1 MGFPGDLLGCEFSGY
16 VVKLGPNL
24 ASNVRLGAHVAGM
37 PRFYKGDV
45 VSRKEAAMRRKRLRR
60 KSARQGTHAQFVA
73 VDSDLV
79 FYVPESLYGAGA
91 ATLPVPLATSACV
104 SVSNYRFCGGD
115 PDD

>member
-1 MGFPGDLLGCEFSGY
+1 LLGCEFSGY

-24 ASNVRLGAHVAGM
+24 ASNVKLGAHVAGM

-45 VSRKEAAMRRKRLRR
+45 VSRKEALDFRWRRKRLRR

-79 FYVPESLYGAGA
+79 FNVPENLYSAGA

-104 SVSNYRFCGGD
+104 SVSNCRFCGGD